1 MIVLVL
7 VTIARGNIVALLV
20 GAVLVK
26 NLKTAA
32 PELPLPLI
40 TVQETYARKR

>member
-32 PELPLPLI
+32 QITGLI
-40 TVQETYARKR
+40 AIVVQAQ